1 MLAEE
6 THKNN
11 NRDKTFQ
18 PDSYIRVKS
27 TGCYR
32 QKMALQCS
40 VKHFSLTL
48 TSESSQQDGSG
59 KKWFYNALHDRLH
72 QDTAE
77 KCIKS
82 ADQYLAAGLYLQCS
96 ASSTMPRV
104 VPQTQN
110 SKLKTT
116 STAS

>member
-1 MLAEE
+1 MEKAL
-6 THKNN
+6 
-11 NRDKTFQ
+11 
-18 PDSYIRVKS
+18 
-27 TGCYR
+27 CL
-32 QKMALQCS
+32 QKKLIKMTIKK
-40 VKHFSLTL
+40 KHFSLTL
-48 TSESSQQDGSG
+48 TSESSQQDATG
-59 KKWFYNALHDRLH
+59 KKWLYNAVHDRLH

-82 ADQYLAAGLYLQCS
+82 ADQYSAAGLYLQCS

-110 SKLKTT
+110 STSKTT